1 LLFVAPPLE
10 LRHLSA
16 KLSWGGVTW
25 WEPESYKI
33 NQNSHKYTTGI
44 KSQVHKDIWK
54 HDKHKMWLPRRSQNA
69 GIKSHVHEDIGKHD
83 KHKMWLPRRSQNDM
97 YTKISNTYIKETNQI
112 PITKWHVHQDINL

>member
-1 LLFVAPPLE
+1 LFVAPPLE

-16 KLSWGGVTW
+16 KLSWGGGVTW

-44 KSQVHKDIWK
+44 KSQVHKDI
-54 HDKHKMWLPRRSQNA
+54 
-69 GIKSHVHEDIGKHD
+69 GKHD

-97 YTKISNTYIKETNQI
+97 YTKI
-112 PITKWHVHQDINL
+112 